1 MISIIAAISENNAIG
16 KDNKLLW
23 HLPEDLR
30 RFKEL
35 TTGKVIVMGQKTF
48 ESLPIKPLP
57 NRTSLVITDDRKF
70 KHEGV
75 VKSYSIETAV
85 KRAKKLAKK
94 GEEIFIIGGGS
105 IYKQFM
111 EIADKLYITEVKLSF
126 EDADTFFP
134 SINKKK
140 WNLTFDSGLQHR
152 PDIEYRFK
160 EYDRK

>member
-1 MISIIAAISENNAIG
+1 MISIIAAIAENNAIG

-23 HLPEDLR
+23 HLPEDLK

-35 TTGKVIVMGQKTF
+35 TTGNVIVMGQKTF

-57 NRTSLVITDDRKF
+57 NRTNIVITDDRKF
-70 KHEGV
+70 KHEDII
-75 VKSYSIETAV
+75 KSYSIEAAV
-85 KRAKKLAKK
+85 NRAKKLAKK
-94 GEEIFIIGGGS
+94 DGEIFIIGGGS

-111 EIADKLYITEVKLSF
+111 DIADKLYITEVKLTF

-134 SINKKK
+134 RIHKTK
-140 WNLTFDSGLQHR
+140 WKLIYDSGMLQR

-160 EYDRK
+160 EYIRK